1 MISMDMRLMCEG
13 KLKKE
18 ISKRTEANNNKLLAV
33 WDEYKSG
40 VIGGVEVLIK
50 DIKAGKKIN

>member
-18 ISKRTEANNNKLLAV
+18 ISKRTEANNNKLLAD

-50 DIKAGKKIN
+50 TSRLVKR